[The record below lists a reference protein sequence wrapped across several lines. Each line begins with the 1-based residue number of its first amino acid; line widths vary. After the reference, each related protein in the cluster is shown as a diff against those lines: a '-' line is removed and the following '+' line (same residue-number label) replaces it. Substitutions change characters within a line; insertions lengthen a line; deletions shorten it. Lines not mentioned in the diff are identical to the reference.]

1 MKTKNILLIL
11 LLVISRFVSAQDILN
26 KYLEI
31 AAENNPGIK
40 AKFNEYMASLEVIQ
54 QVGTLPDPQ
63 LAFGYFIQPIET
75 RNGPQRARI
84 SLTQMF
90 PWFGTLNAKE
100 DIVLNR
106 AKAKYEAFEEAKSNL
121 FFEIKAIYF
130 DLYFIKQGI
139 DITYMNIQIL
149 ESFKN
154 LALIKIEAGTAS
166 GVDELRAEMEL
177 VDIEN
182 NLALLKD
189 KWNVHS
195 VKFNNLLNVD
205 DISTIEF
212 PETLWTTDLPYSRQ
226 TVLDSLN
233 LNNHQVISLDY
244 MLASYKSKEAIAKK
258 NGLPSFSVGI
268 DYIAIGKTDNTMID
282 ATQSGRDAILFPKI
296 GISIPLYRKKYTAM
310 VNEAVFMQEATENKK
325 ADKINTLESL
335 FEKTYSEYLDANR
348 RITLYQKQLLFAN
361 KANKIL
367 EAEYATNSKNFEE
380 ILRMEK
386 RVLKYALE
394 LEKARSDKQAAIA
407 FINYLM
413 GN

>member
-348 RITLYQKQLLFAN
+348 RIMLYQKQLLFAN